1 MIIFLI
7 QRGKLYVSFFNFY
20 YHFDLKKTTKYTIF
34 RILYH
39 KQGSKICKT
48 IVYLGGCTNYRKGL
62 LAFEANSALFHQF
75 AFFMQLFFSVKSD
88 FTNFWHIF
96 LQILELCV
104 YYLLIFLLYI
114 IVNATEIWILVAQ
127 AGYLDF

>member
-20 YHFDLKKTTKYTIF
+20 YHFDLKKTTKYGTIF

-48 IVYLGGCTNYRKGL
+48 IVYLGGCTNYRKEL
-62 LAFEANSALFHQF
+62 LAFEANSALFHQI
-75 AFFMQLFFSVKSD
+75 ALFYATFLSVKND
-88 FTNFWHIF
+88 FTNFWHF
-96 LQILELCV
+96 FCR
-104 YYLLIFLLYI
+104 F
-114 IVNATEIWILVAQ
+114 
-127 AGYLDF
+127 